1 MKLPP
6 CRVALAA
13 PRKYVLATSKNIRS
27 DLLSHRDARIRLAA
41 AVSLVQKKEIKSI
54 PVLLGA
60 ILGNAGNRK
69 IDAAGPG
76 GLDPDSLVFF
86 FDGD

>member
-1 MKLPP
+1 M
-6 CRVALAA
+6 
-13 PRKYVLATSKNIRS
+13 
-27 DLLSHRDARIRLAA
+27 AA

-54 PVLLGA
+54 PVLLDA